1 MSEIKNKIVV
11 PEKIHLQSI
20 RVLNGSIM
28 SDPEIETTAAQ
39 GFTTIFEV
47 QTGID
52 LPNEGIRFVFKV
64 TLNGTNE
71 NDEPIEVKAE
81 YTLEFSF
88 QIEELEG
95 YIVKQNEETKEL
107 ILQAPLGGT
116 LMAIV
121 YSTSRGI
128 ILTRTQGTI
137 LDGIILP
144 VIDPMKLFTQQE

>member
-1 MSEIKNKIVV
+1 MSEIKNKTVV

-20 RVLNGSIM
+20 RVLNGSIV
-28 SDPEIETTAAQ
+28 SDPDIETTAAQ
-39 GFTTIFEV
+39 GFTTLFEV

-52 LPNEGIRFVFKV
+52 LPNEGIRFVFRV
-64 TLNGTNE
+64 TLNGIDE
-71 NDEPIEVKAE
+71 NDHPIDVKAE
-81 YTLEFSF
+81 YTIEFSF

-95 YIVKQNEETKEL
+95 YVVRQSEEAKDL
-107 ILQAPLGGT
+107 LLQAPLGGT

-144 VIDPMKLFTQQE
+144 VIDPMKLLSNTD